1 MEYYKEFLAV
11 AKEFG
16 LTGKDMKDFVEEKVK
31 EAEEKEKQRQINA
44 EEKEKQRQIN
54 ERADR
59 VARRE
64 LEQLK
69 NDNLKLQVDLQSK
82 GFNPGSDSKEKKT
95 SKEIIK
101 IRKYDC
107 KKEKIDVYLDYF
119 ESVMAMKN
127 YEEKDWPVQLMV
139 HLTREAFEAY
149 NSMDK
154 KDKDQYKHIKK
165 TLLCHFGKS
174 ENDYRREF
182 HDIRIKMDRDPQ
194 FIVHEAQVK
203 LTKWLELTAID
214 TSDPKAI
221 LDMVLIDTFLENATP
236 VLFTYLTDKKIRTQ
250 NELTNALRTFKDS
263 HPNVEMEKRQDIF
276 AAVQNKKPEKR
287 QGMRYQSLPNPGN
300 RQTICWYC
308 NKKGHIARHC
318 FYNRG
323 QPERSSP
330 NNSPIR
336 KKSDERSR
344 QGNFERRGRG
354 SWRGRYNYNSRNREY
369 DQP

>member
-1 MEYYKEFLAV
+1 M
-11 AKEFG
+11 
-16 LTGKDMKDFVEEKVK
+16 
-31 EAEEKEKQRQINA
+31 
-44 EEKEKQRQIN
+44 
-54 ERADR
+54 
-59 VARRE
+59 
-64 LEQLK
+64 
-69 NDNLKLQVDLQSK
+69 KLQVDLQSK
-82 GFNPGSDSKEKKT
+82 GFNPDSDSKEKST

-107 KKEKIDVYLDYF
+107 KKENIDVYLDYF

-127 YEEKDWPVQLMV
+127 YEEKDWPEQLMI
-139 HLTREAFEAY
+139 HLTGEAFEAY

-203 LTKWLELTAID
+203 LTKWLELTTID

-221 LDMVLIDTFLENATP
+221 LDMVLIDKFLENATP

-276 AAVQNKKPEKR
+276 AAVQNKK
-287 QGMRYQSLPNPGN
+287 N
-300 RQTICWYC
+300 
-308 NKKGHIARHC
+308 
-318 FYNRG
+318 
-323 QPERSSP
+323 
-330 NNSPIR
+330 
-336 KKSDERSR
+336 
-344 QGNFERRGRG
+344 
-354 SWRGRYNYNSRNREY
+354 
-369 DQP
+369 